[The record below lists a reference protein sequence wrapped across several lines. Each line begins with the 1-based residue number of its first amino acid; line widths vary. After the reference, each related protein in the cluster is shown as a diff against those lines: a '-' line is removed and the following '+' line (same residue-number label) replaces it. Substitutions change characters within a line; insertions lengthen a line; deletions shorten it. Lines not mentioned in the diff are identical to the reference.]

1 MCQGGVRG
9 WNHFAFMWIVFTF
22 VQLFSLMWEPAQLCA
37 GNGVLFY
44 MCGAV
49 EVAWL
54 VQNIRHGSASV

>member
-1 MCQGGVRG
+1 
-9 WNHFAFMWIVFTF
+9 MWIVFTF